1 MCCIFKQSIIIKN
14 SISMF
19 SARFISSKTI
29 SVRMNKNIPTVIF
42 MRKNFIISAFR
53 IGRKKTSCI

>member
-1 MCCIFKQSIIIKN
+1 
-14 SISMF
+14 MF

-42 MRKNFIISAFR
+42 MRKNFIINAFR
-53 IGRKKTSCI
+53 IGRKKIGYT